1 MPGLGHQGLVVS
13 MTGFRCF
20 CVVILALLLGSAVAS
35 AAQPP
40 TQPNGRQSAA
50 LPRAREAAPG
60 QPGAPTAPEMKIAAI
75 VNDEVISAFDLVS
88 RIRMVL
94 VSSSIPDTPENRQRI
109 AAQVLRSLVDEKLE
123 LQEAKRQ
130 NVTASDDEI
139 NKALEQI
146 EKQNNMKSGALNEFM
161 KTRGIDRGALVDQ
174 LTASIVWA
182 KLVKRQTVQGTTI
195 SDSEIDDGLK
205 RVKEHAGEPQS
216 RVAEIFLAVDNPAQD
231 EEVRH
236 VAERLS
242 QQMKQGARF
251 SAVATQFSQSATAAV
266 GGDIG
271 WVRPDQLPPE
281 LAKAAAQLKPG
292 ELSAPVR
299 TAGGYYLLLVIDRR
313 TGGSGGGDQGEV
325 FDIVQVVF
333 ALPAQANEAARRAA
347 LAEAEAVRGAAKD
360 CPTMLKIGKEKAP
373 QLSSEGKLAASQIAP
388 EMRKLVESMSVGQ
401 VSQPIVQKN
410 GVGVIMLCGK
420 SSSNVAGM
428 SRDDVG
434 ETILR
439 QRFDTLAR
447 RYLRDLRRSS
457 YVDVRM

>member
-1 MPGLGHQGLVVS
+1 MA
-13 MTGFRCF
+13 GFRCF
-20 CVVILALLLGSAVAS
+20 CVLILALLLGSPATA

-50 LPRAREAAPG
+50 LPRAREAPPG
-60 QPGAPTAPEMKIAAI
+60 QPAAPTAPDMKIAAI
-75 VNDEVISAFDLVS
+75 VNDEVISVFDLVS

-94 VSSSIPDTPENRQRI
+94 ISSSIPDTPENRQRI
-109 AAQVLRSLVDEKLE
+109 AGQVLRSLIDEKLE

-130 NVTASDDEI
+130 NVTATDAEI
-139 NKALEQI
+139 NKALDQI

-161 KTRGIDRGALVDQ
+161 KSRGIDRGALVDQ

-182 KLVKRQTVQGTTI
+182 KLVKRQTVQNTTI

-292 ELSAPVR
+292 ELSAPIR
-299 TAGGYYLLLVIDRR
+299 TAGGYYLLLVVDRR
-313 TGGSGGGDQGEV
+313 TGSSGGAQGEV

-333 ALPAQANEAARRAA
+333 ALPAQASEAQRRTA

-373 QLSSEGKLAASQIAP
+373 QLSSEGKLAANQIAP
-388 EMRKLVESMSVGQ
+388 EMRKLVEAMQVGQ

-420 SSSNVAGM
+420 SSSSVAGM

>member
-1 MPGLGHQGLVVS
+1 MVL
-13 MTGFRCF
+13 FRCF
-20 CVVILALLLGSAVAS
+20 CVLLVTLLLGPAGAS
-35 AAQPP
+35 AAQPA
-40 TQPNGRQSAA
+40 TGQTAA
-50 LPRAREAAPG
+50 LPKGREASPA
-60 QPGAPTAPEMKIAAI
+60 QPPAPEMKIAAV

-94 VSSSIPDTPENRQRI
+94 ISSNIADSPETRQRI
-109 AAQVLRSLVDEKLE
+109 AGQVLRSLIDEKLQ

-130 NVTASDDEI
+130 SVTATDDEI
-139 NKALEQI
+139 NKSLEQI
-146 EKQNNMKSGALNEFM
+146 EKQNNMKSGGLNEFM
-161 KTRGIDRGALVDQ
+161 RTRGIDRGALVDQ

-182 KLVKRQTVQGTTI
+182 KLVRRQAVQSASI
-195 SDSEIDDGLK
+195 SDDEIDTAQK
-205 RVKEHAGEPQS
+205 RAKEHAGEPQS

-236 VAERLS
+236 LAERLS

-271 WVRPDQLPPE
+271 WVRPDQLPSE

-292 ELSAPVR
+292 ELSAPIR
-299 TAGGYYLLLVIDRR
+299 TAGGYYLMLVIDRR
-313 TGGSGGGDQGEV
+313 TGASGGDQGEV
-325 FDIVQVVF
+325 YDIVQVVF
-333 ALPAQANEAARRAA
+333 ALPAQASEAARRAA
-347 LAEAEAVRGAAKD
+347 VAEAEAVRGVAKD
-360 CPTMLKIGKEKAP
+360 CPSLLKIGKEKAP
-373 QLSSEGKLAASQIAP
+373 QLSSQGKLSASQIAA
-388 EMRKLVESMSVGQ
+388 EMRKLIEAMPVGQ

-410 GVGVIMLCGK
+410 GVGVIMVCGK
-420 SSSNVAGM
+420 SNSGGAGM
-428 SRDDVG
+428 SREDIG
-434 ETILR
+434 ESILR

>member
-1 MPGLGHQGLVVS
+1 MA
-13 MTGFRCF
+13 GFRCF
-20 CVVILALLLGSAVAS
+20 CVLILALLLGSAATA

-40 TQPNGRQSAA
+40 TQPTGRQSAA
-50 LPRAREAAPG
+50 LPRAREAPPG
-60 QPGAPTAPEMKIAAI
+60 QPAAPTAPDMKIAAI
-75 VNDEVISAFDLVS
+75 VNDEVISVFDLVS

-94 VSSSIPDTPENRQRI
+94 ISSSIPDTPENRQRI
-109 AAQVLRSLVDEKLE
+109 AGQVLRSLIDEKLE

-130 NVTASDDEI
+130 NVTATDAEI
-139 NKALEQI
+139 NKALDQI

-161 KTRGIDRGALVDQ
+161 KSRGIDRGALVDQ

-182 KLVKRQTVQGTTI
+182 KLVKRQTVQNTTI

-292 ELSAPVR
+292 ELSAPIR
-299 TAGGYYLLLVIDRR
+299 TAGGYYLLLVVDRR
-313 TGGSGGGDQGEV
+313 TGSSGGDQGEV

-333 ALPAQANEAARRAA
+333 ALPAQASEAQRRTA

-373 QLSSEGKLAASQIAP
+373 QLSSEGKLAANQIAP
-388 EMRKLVESMSVGQ
+388 EMRKLVEAMQVGQ

-420 SSSNVAGM
+420 SNTGVAGVT
-428 SRDDVG
+428 RDDVG